1 MGATNVWTYT
11 LTNSSLSIA
20 AADNAVRLSVISRLG
35 TITVAGSGSFQGIAS
50 DPVSL
55 NEGQGVTITAT
66 TVSNPIDGVT
76 ITAGTSGDIAEIV
89 ISSS

>member
-11 LTNSSLSIA
+11 LTNDTLTIA

-35 TITVAGSGSFQGIAS
+35 TITVGGSGSFQGIAS

-55 NEGQGVTITAT
+55 NEGQGVTITSTAL
-66 TVSNPIDGVT
+66 SNPIDGVT

-89 ISSS
+89 ISR

>member
-11 LTNSSLSIA
+11 LTNNSLTISA
-20 AADNAVRLSVISRLG
+20 ANNAVRLSVISRLG

-55 NEGQGVTITAT
+55 NEGQGLTVTAT

-76 ITAGTSGDIAEIV
+76 ITAGTSGDIAEII

>member
-11 LTNSSLSIA
+11 LTNDSLSIA

-35 TITVAGSGSFQGIAS
+35 TITVAGSGSFKGIAS

>member
-11 LTNSSLSIA
+11 LTNNSLTISA
-20 AADNAVRLSVISRLG
+20 ANNAVRLSVISRLG
-35 TITVAGSGSFQGIAS
+35 TISVAGSGSFQGIAS

>member
-11 LTNSSLSIA
+11 LTNDSLSIA
-20 AADNAVRLSVISRLG
+20 AADNAVRLSVVSRLG
-35 TITVAGSGSFQGIAS
+35 TITVAGSGSFKGIAS

-55 NEGQGVTITAT
+55 NEGQGCTITAT

-76 ITAGTSGDIAEIV
+76 ITAGTSGDIAEIL

>member
-11 LTNSSLSIA
+11 LTNDSLSIA
-20 AADNAVRLSVISRLG
+20 SADNAVRLSVISRLG

-50 DPVSL
+50 DTVSL

-89 ISSS
+89 ISTS

>member
-11 LTNSSLSIA
+11 LTNDSLSIA
-20 AADNAVRLSVISRLG
+20 AADNAVRLSVVSRLG
-35 TITVAGSGSFQGIAS
+35 TITVAGSGSFKGIAS

>member
-11 LTNSSLSIA
+11 LTNDSLSIA
-20 AADNAVRLSVISRLG
+20 AADNAVRLSVVSRLG

-76 ITAGTSGDIAEIV
+76 ITAGTSGDIAEIL

>member
-11 LTNSSLSIA
+11 LTNDSLSIA

-76 ITAGTSGDIAEIV
+76 ISAGTSGDIAEIV